1 MSKLEISWA
10 YRVLD
15 HFWHFFCEVG
25 LTLGNIDKSR
35 IIHIRGQRGF
45 HDDEYSMSVSFM
57 RVLETGFSKISP
69 VISPIFFNNNN
80 IVSKTNTILLV
91 TECKSTG
98 EVCQ

>member
-45 HDDEYSMSVSFM
+45 HDDEYSMSVLCACLKP
-57 RVLETGFSKISP
+57 VSP
-69 VISPIFFNNNN
+69 KF
-80 IVSKTNTILLV
+80 L
-91 TECKSTG
+91 
-98 EVCQ
+98 Q